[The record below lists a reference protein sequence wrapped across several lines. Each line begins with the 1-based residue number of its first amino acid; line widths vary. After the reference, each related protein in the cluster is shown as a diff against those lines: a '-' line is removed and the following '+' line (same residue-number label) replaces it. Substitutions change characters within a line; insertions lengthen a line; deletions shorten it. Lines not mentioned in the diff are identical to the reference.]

1 MNRAI
6 RWVAV
11 FALLLVAVLLVNLS
25 YIQVFRE
32 DELAHNPLN
41 KREFLQTKEIPRGQ
55 ISAGGQVLASSTPDE
70 AGLYHRSYPTDPV
83 ELSHVTGYLSDR
95 FGAAGVEQSYNGV
108 LNGTEVGAGQWLDK
122 LSGNVEAGNNVELTL
137 LPEVQQVAYHELADK
152 GYEGSV
158 VALRPSTGEVL
169 AMASTPSYDPNAV
182 SDTDPETSGAAW
194 EQLQADEGKPL
205 LNHATQETLPPG
217 SIFKIITTSAALEG
231 DFTPES
237 TVTGAPSITLPNTET
252 TLTNYAGQPCA
263 GGGDVSLRTAF
274 KLSCNTAFV
283 QVGEAV
289 GAEKFAETAKAFGVG
304 ETYDLGLEQAAGGVG
319 DLPDEAALGQ
329 SAIGQR
335 DAAMTALQAAV
346 MAGTVAND
354 GARMS
359 PHVVSRITAPD
370 LSEVKKI
377 GDKKLNQAI
386 PEEVAAQ
393 VTDLMRDSERNTYG
407 ATGADIASKTGTAEH
422 GDESTPPH
430 TWYVAFSPSED
441 ADVAVAVVVK
451 NGGGEGVGA
460 TGGKIASPIGRAV
473 LDAALRATR

>member
-1 MNRAI
+1 M
-6 RWVAV
+6 
-11 FALLLVAVLLVNLS
+11 
-25 YIQVFRE
+25 
-32 DELAHNPLN
+32 
-41 KREFLQTKEIPRGQ
+41 
-55 ISAGGQVLASSTPDE
+55 
-70 AGLYHRSYPTDPV
+70 
-83 ELSHVTGYLSDR
+83 
-95 FGAAGVEQSYNGV
+95 
-108 LNGTEVGAGQWLDK
+108 
-122 LSGNVEAGNNVELTL
+122 
-137 LPEVQQVAYHELADK
+137 
-152 GYEGSV
+152 
-158 VALRPSTGEVL
+158 
-169 AMASTPSYDPNAV
+169 
-182 SDTDPETSGAAW
+182 
-194 EQLQADEGKPL
+194 
-205 LNHATQETLPPG
+205 
-217 SIFKIITTSAALEG
+217 
-231 DFTPES
+231 
-237 TVTGAPSITLPNTET
+237 
-252 TLTNYAGQPCA
+252 
-263 GGGDVSLRTAF
+263 
-274 KLSCNTAFV
+274 
-283 QVGEAV
+283 
-289 GAEKFAETAKAFGVG
+289 
-304 ETYDLGLEQAAGGVG
+304 G

-335 DAAMTALQAAV
+335 DVAMTALQAAV

-473 LDAALRATR
+473 LCLLYTSPSPRDS